1 MHFAEK
7 GATANITQGVIRDKA
22 FVWNF
27 IAVSDNIARILIDIK
42 QPVRAG
48 YSFVADEQ
56 GASLMQSVPPYD
68 VVLYGKVC
76 PNGSYQ

>member
-7 GATANITQGVIRDKA
+7 GATGNITYGVVRDKS

-27 IAVSDNIARILIDIK
+27 IAVVDNILTILSDIK

-48 YSFVADEQ
+48 YSILEDAK
-56 GASLMQSVPPYD
+56 GASYSLPLTRFLAM
-68 VVLYGKVC
+68 
-76 PNGSYQ
+76 